1 MPKTLLKVAAGIN
14 FAVGG
19 FLILIASLIINL
31 RFVGFFGVIIGGV
44 SLLRLGIGAIFLY
57 TGLRNDEEIKKYKWL
72 ILTGSIVSVIT
83 GHLISFILGL
93 VAYSSIDDKV
103 VSSPNYESAY
113 TVNNSAQITKN
124 THRELTKEEK
134 EQKRLKNLL
143 ALGTGLILLS
153 GIIFATSSWN
163 TLSALGK
170 VIALGVASIVFF
182 FISNLAETKFKLKAS
197 SVTYYILA
205 NSFLVVMFLAIGY
218 FDLFGSWFSLNGGGV
233 HLYISFLWLLSFGL
247 INLAYQKYSYRS
259 LIYVAYIISFMFM
272 VSLLKFLEV
281 GNEIILTVMIGI
293 YSVGAVFKSEN
304 EYLKIFNNLTKMLL
318 PVASFVLFC
327 DLINLADEVSRIP
340 YLAAFAFTFIS
351 SYYLGI
357 INKNLFYQVFAPIF
371 ALITAFLIANKF
383 NVDGIILILQFIVIS
398 AIVYLVGICSKKEK
412 VLFNTTSVVCDL
424 ALCYVIFDALRL
436 GYNYLAIIGAVLL
449 LFTSVFVTVS
459 KGFSKLHFELILEPV
474 KVYILAGTIYELF
487 SKFEFSEG
495 ALFISLLSLIF
506 ATISLFRKG
515 YIKEIY
521 SIAAVMTLIYVA
533 LFGSNGIA
541 TCVINVINS
550 LILLIVSL
558 KNEKCGINKLRELIY
573 VTLLYAVGSAFY
585 NILEPLDMLVFG
597 LIGIVFAYLVL
608 MILFKKNEIFRWIS
622 IVFLLA
628 PYISLLENSNFPRE
642 VEYIFVSVA
651 LLSLIFSY
659 TRGFLRTV
667 DTKLINTIEIVALS
681 IWYVITIFGRT
692 SLEIVAFVGV
702 ISFISILIGFKSE
715 RWSSLYYTGIV
726 FLVLNTIIQL
736 REFWMN
742 IPIWV
747 YILVAGLVLVGLVTY
762 KEYFKASREDKIE
775 EVDMDKIDDNSIV
788 LGKQILDTR
797 AIVTGS
803 IVVAFFA
810 VALFEF
816 IF

>member
-1 MPKTLLKVAAGIN
+1 MPKILLKVASGIN
-14 FAVGG
+14 LVVGG
-19 FLILIASLIINL
+19 ILLLIASLLLNF
-31 RFVGFFGVIIGGV
+31 RFIGFFGLIIGGMA
-44 SLLRLGIGAIFLY
+44 LLRLGIGAIFLY
-57 TGLRNDEEIKKYKWL
+57 TGLKSDEEIKKYKWL
-72 ILTGSIVSVIT
+72 ILTASIVSIIT

-93 VAYSSIDDKV
+93 VAYSSIKDKV
-103 VSSPNYESAY
+103 VSSSNYGPIYAG
-113 TVNNSAQITKN
+113 NSGAQVEKTI
-124 THRELTKEEK
+124 HRELTKEEK
-134 EQKRLKNLL
+134 EQKRLRNLL

-153 GIIFATSSWN
+153 GVIFATSSWN
-163 TLSALGK
+163 TLSGLGK
-170 VIALGVASIVFF
+170 IIALGIASIVFF
-182 FISNLAETKFKLKAS
+182 FISNLSETKFKLKAS

-205 NSFLVVMFLAIGY
+205 NCFFIVMFLAIGY
-218 FDLFGSWFSLNGGGV
+218 FELFGTWFSLNGDGGY
-233 HLYISFLWLLSFGL
+233 LYVSFLWLLSFGL
-247 INLAYQKYSYRS
+247 ISLAYQKYGYKN
-259 LIYVAYIISFMFM
+259 LLYVAYITIFMFII
-272 VSLLKFLEV
+272 SLLEFLEA
-281 GNEIILTVMIGI
+281 GNGIILAVMIGI
-293 YSVGAVFKSEN
+293 YSVGVVIKSEN
-304 EYLKIFNNLTKMLL
+304 EYLKILNNLTKILL
-318 PVASFVLFC
+318 PIESFILFGN
-327 DLINLADEVSRIP
+327 LISLSDEVSVIP
-340 YLAAFAFTFIS
+340 YLIAFGFAFIS
-351 SYYLGI
+351 SYYIGVTK
-357 INKNLFYQVFAPIF
+357 KNLFYQVFAPIF
-371 ALITAFLIANKF
+371 TLVTAFLVATNF
-383 NVDGIILILQFIVIS
+383 NVDGVTLLLQFVVIS
-398 AIVYLVGICSKKEK
+398 AIVYLVGVYSKNEK
-412 VLFNTTSVVCDL
+412 VLFNSTSLVCDL

-521 SIAAVMTLIYVA
+521 SIAAVVALIYVA

-550 LILLIVSL
+550 LILLIASL

-585 NILEPLDMLVFG
+585 NILEPLDMVVLG

-692 SLEIVAFVGV
+692 TLEIAAFVGI
-702 ISFISILIGFKSE
+702 ISFVSILIGYKSE
-715 RWSSLYYTGIV
+715 KWSSLYYTGIA
-726 FLVLNTIIQL
+726 FLILNTIIQL
-736 REFWMN
+736 REFWMKV
-742 IPIWV
+742 PIWA
-747 YILVAGLVLVGLVTY
+747 YILVAGLILVGLVTY
-762 KEYFKASREDKIE
+762 REYFKISKKDEIEKIEVEKIE
-775 EVDMDKIDDNSIV
+775 ENPSI
-788 LGKQILDTR
+788 LEIDTR

-803 IVVAFFA
+803 ILVAFFA
-810 VALFEF
+810 ISLFEF
-816 IF
+816 II